1 MASEVQRTATA
12 RSDDLF
18 KWLCLLAAV
27 AVAGFL
33 CWSVND
39 LRLELK
45 ETTATIKQ
53 TAETLDSDLP
63 RILANT
69 RASTETLSV
78 LSQDVKNLRQLAGT
92 AGGNRDES
100 LVLYADSL
108 LNLIAKQDAKIG
120 RKKLIGRKLND
131 PVPAKEWVVG
141 ARREAV
147 VQAFRVR
154 SKQEMLDKLGKT
166 VTGGHWYI
174 EFADADP
181 QPLIDWAKQKHP
193 QTAKLF
199 TEANSTP

>member
-1 MASEVQRTATA
+1 VATDLRQTATGH
-12 RSDDLF
+12 SDSLF

-27 AVAGFL
+27 AAAGFL
-33 CWSVND
+33 CWGVND

-45 ETTATIKQ
+45 ETTATFKQ
-53 TAETLDSDLP
+53 TAEKLNHDLP

-69 RASTETLSV
+69 KASTETLKA

-92 AGGNRDES
+92 AGGKRDDS

-108 LNLIAKQDAKIG
+108 LNLIGKQDAKIG

-154 SKQEMLDKLGKT
+154 SKPEMLEKLGKT
-166 VTGGHWYI
+166 VTGSHWYI
-174 EFADADP
+174 QFADSEP

-193 QTAKLF
+193 ETAKLF
-199 TEANSTP
+199 TEANPTP